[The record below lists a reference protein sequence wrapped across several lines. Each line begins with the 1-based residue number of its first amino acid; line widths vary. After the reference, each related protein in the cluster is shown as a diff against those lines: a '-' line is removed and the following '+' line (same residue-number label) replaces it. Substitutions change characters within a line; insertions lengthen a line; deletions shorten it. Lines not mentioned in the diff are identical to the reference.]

1 MLRRPPRSTRTD
13 ALFPTRRSF
22 VLFADRAAVR
32 ALHVVGEDV
41 EFGLGVGGRS
51 AVEQRRRHV
60 LLAVGLLCL
69 ARDRDLAQVSAG
81 GGAAENRAHPLPR
94 GRAGLGMGYGGD
106 DFEHLL
112 APADLRRAER
122 EIGAFVEGDVELD
135 AAIGAAD
142 VEHMQLGNRTLAKG
156 ELY

>member
-1 MLRRPPRSTRTD
+1 
-13 ALFPTRRSF
+13 
-22 VLFADRAAVR
+22 
-32 ALHVVGEDV
+32 
-41 EFGLGVGGRS
+41 
-51 AVEQRRRHV
+51 
-60 LLAVGLLCL
+60 
-69 ARDRDLAQVSAG
+69 
-81 GGAAENRAHPLPR
+81 
-94 GRAGLGMGYGGD
+94 MGYGGD

-156 ELY
+156 ELYLPNRAFLLHDSPASIAACGHHHPLGRGHGTRGGDRVANEQATR

>member
-1 MLRRPPRSTRTD
+1 MRISD
-13 ALFPTRRSF
+13 WSS
-22 VLFADRAAVR
+22 
-32 ALHVVGEDV
+32 DV
-41 EFGLGVGGRS
+41 CSSDL
-51 AVEQRRRHV
+51 
-60 LLAVGLLCL
+60 
-69 ARDRDLAQVSAG
+69 LAQVSAG

-156 ELY
+156 ELYLPNRAFILHDPPAPLAAFGHP